1 VKMTPKES
9 PKLTHRVS
17 DRPFAEP
24 EKPRVGDR
32 FLRSQALAAPI
43 AKLALGSIASSSM
56 PSSSMPSSPELAPAL
71 NFKRTAPTSAAQSPY
86 LVHWLQ
92 SGGNLDF
99 CVLALCSCVLT
110 VLCHQTT
117 LSASPMASATGA
129 TPASAVQPAQIDFAL
144 KAGLFTT
151 SPKIEAESES
161 D

>member
-1 VKMTPKES
+1 MKMTPKES

-24 EKPRVGDR
+24 EQPR
-32 FLRSQALAAPI
+32 ANLAPN
-43 AKLALGSIASSSM
+43 LALSPMA
-56 PSSSMPSSPELAPAL
+56 SSPELAPAL
-71 NFKRTAPTSAAQSPY
+71 RFNRTAPTSAAQSPY

-117 LSASPMASATGA
+117 LSVSPMASSTGA

-151 SPKIEAESES
+151 SPKIEEESES

>member
-1 VKMTPKES
+1 MKMTPKES
-9 PKLTHRVS
+9 PKLTNRAS

-24 EKPRVGDR
+24 EQPRASDLVW
-32 FLRSQALAAPI
+32 RSRPLAAPI
-43 AKLALGSIASSSM
+43 ANLALSPLASSH
-56 PSSSMPSSPELAPAL
+56 ELAPAMYSQ
-71 NFKRTAPTSAAQSPY
+71 RTAPTSAAQSPY

-117 LSASPMASATGA
+117 LSVSPMASATGA

-151 SPKIEAESES
+151 SPKIEEESES

>member
-1 VKMTPKES
+1 MKMTPKES
-9 PKLTHRVS
+9 PRLTNRAG

-24 EKPRVGDR
+24 EQPRIGDPV
-32 FLRSQALAAPI
+32 LRSRPLAAPI
-43 AKLALGSIASSSM
+43 ANLALSSMALGSTASSH
-56 PSSSMPSSPELAPAL
+56 ELAPAMYSY
-71 NFKRTAPTSAAQSPY
+71 RTASTSAAQSPY

-117 LSASPMASATGA
+117 LSVSPMASATGA

-151 SPKIEAESES
+151 SPKIEEESES